1 MKKTFLVI
9 VSLFIV
15 SAGLIQCTK
24 EKQVND
30 PGNLV
35 PKTVESDPTLPFI
48 TVNGTKLHAETFG
61 NPNDPMIIF
70 LHGGPGADYRNGLN
84 VKQLADDNYYVV
96 FYDQRGSGL
105 SKRHPKDSYGIQVM
119 FDDLTAVIQH
129 YRSSPAQ
136 KVFLFGHSW
145 GAMLATGYINKYPA
159 AVNGVILAEPGGFN
173 WNEVKDY
180 GEKSKKLKLFS
191 EATNDAVYADQFLS
205 GNENDHAII
214 DYKLGLSF
222 PFTYAKGNEEGI
234 EGFSPFWRNGAA
246 VIKKLYEIA
255 ENEGFNFRSNLN
267 QFTTKVL
274 FLYSENNRAY
284 GEAKARQLSSSFPNV
299 QLNKINGTGHEMIY
313 FGWNN
318 IYPPALNYLNSLR

>member
-1 MKKTFLVI
+1 MKKTFLAI
-9 VSLFIV
+9 ASLV
-15 SAGLIQCTK
+15 VLTAGLIQCTK
-24 EKQVND
+24 EKQVNA

-35 PKTVESDPTLPFI
+35 PRTVELDSALPSI
-48 TVNGTKLHAETFG
+48 AVNGTKLHAETFG
-61 NPNDPMIIF
+61 NPNDPMVIF

-84 VKQLADDNYYVV
+84 VKQLAENNYYVV

-105 SKRHPKDSYGIQVM
+105 SKRHPKNSYNIQVM

-129 YRSSPAQ
+129 YRSSATQ

-159 AVNGVILAEPGGFN
+159 AINGVILAEPGGFN
-173 WNEVKDY
+173 WSEVKEY
-180 GEKSKKLKLFS
+180 GEKSRRLKLFN

-214 DYKLGLSF
+214 DYKVELSY

-234 EGFSPFWRNGAA
+234 EGFSLFWRNGAA
-246 VIKKLYEIA
+246 VNKKLFEIG
-255 ENEGFNFRSNLN
+255 EDEGFNFKNNLD

-274 FLYSENNRAY
+274 FLFSENNRAY
-284 GEAKARQLSSSFPNV
+284 GEAKAQQLSASFPNV
-299 QLNKINGTGHEMIY
+299 QLNKIDGTGHEMIY
-313 FGWNN
+313 FRWNN
-318 IYPPALNYLNSLR
+318 VYPLALTYLNSLR